1 MTARDLLTAIGG
13 IDPAYI
19 TEAGERLDLLNDT
32 GSSSPIVWEEA
43 VMNKKTIRKFSKTA
57 LIAAVVAAALCITA
71 LAAAVYRTKVQP
83 TDGLEGTWSKNHT
96 VFFENAKLYMTFES
110 DAPRHEYQFK
120 ANWLPSDPTVG
131 AQGEYTDY
139 LSNDGEGAILPYVI
153 NSYNRIDIQG
163 IRYCF
168 DGKETLIKQD
178 MWNGYERTEIVVDY
192 TDTPHSFTTVNY
204 LILFQPED
212 NYLVYIGG
220 TDSMETMEKI
230 IENLEI
236 KVGGELTELYDAGSD
251 IAWFD
256 LGRG

>member
-1 MTARDLLTAIGG
+1 MNGKELFSALGG
-13 IDPAYI
+13 IGDDLVAA
-19 TEAGERLDLLNDT
+19 AGERMGYLRIDADSLAD
-32 GSSSPIVWEEA
+32 PEEVSMHTRKA
-43 VMNKKTIRKFSKTA
+43 KKISTTA
-57 LIAAVVAAALCITA
+57 LIAAAAAVLLAISA
-71 LAAAVYRTKVQP
+71 LAAVYATSVRRTN
-83 TDGLEGTWSKNHT
+83 GLEGVWGGTPRVYMKNART
-96 VFFENAKLYMTFES
+96 YVTFES
-110 DAPRHEYQFK
+110 DAPRHAYQFK
-120 ANWLPSDPTVG
+120 ANWLPSAPTVG

-230 IENLEI
+230 VENLEI
-236 KVGGELTELYDAGSD
+236 KVGGELTEFYDAGSD